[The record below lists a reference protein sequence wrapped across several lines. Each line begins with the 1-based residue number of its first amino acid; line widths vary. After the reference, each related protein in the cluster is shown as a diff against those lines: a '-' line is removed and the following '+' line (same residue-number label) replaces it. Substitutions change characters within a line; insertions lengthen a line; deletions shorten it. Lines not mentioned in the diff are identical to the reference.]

1 MGELL
6 EKHNAAL
13 RAQLEG
19 SPRKYRSPTKGSRN
33 FTAISASGRKKAAT
47 ASPSPRRVR
56 KHRYACF
63 GVCLRP
69 RLTWLAP
76 LVSTRTK
83 KTPPHRASSSTLSR
97 TQSDASNPVPPAV
110 LLALFP
116 RKSVAQITGS
126 SRPNPPTP
134 EHTLNRHCALLPKK
148 PSSPRLIF
156 LAQCHH

>member
-19 SPRKYRSPTKGSRN
+19 SPRKYRSPAKGSRN
-33 FTAISASGRKKAAT
+33 FTALSASGRKKAAT

-56 KHRYACF
+56 KHRYACP

-76 LVSTRTK
+76 LVSTPTK
-83 KTPPHRASSSTLSR
+83 KTPPHQASSSTFSR
-97 TQSDASNPVPPAV
+97 TQNDAPNPVPPVV

-116 RKSVAQITGS
+116 KRSVGQTTGS

-134 EHTLNRHCALLPKK
+134 EHTLNPHSVLLPRK
-148 PSSPRLIF
+148 PSSPRLIC